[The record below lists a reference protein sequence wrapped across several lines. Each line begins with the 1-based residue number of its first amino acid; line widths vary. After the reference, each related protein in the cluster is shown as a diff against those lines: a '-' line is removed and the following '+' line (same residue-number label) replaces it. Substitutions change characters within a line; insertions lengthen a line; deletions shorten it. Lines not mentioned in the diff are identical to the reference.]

1 MNNKTS
7 LYLFLLPFLTL
18 LIACG
23 NDSNIPQG
31 ITLNANDSIALKQ
44 TISTSD
50 VASNYEMV
58 ISDIPFPFEI
68 LDNLYSKNVPF
79 NIKAMNDIE
88 NIENCNLYNSK
99 AMNLGIYGADLA
111 YAVTYEEFES
121 IGAYVK
127 IIKRLADELNI
138 PYAFDQTMMDKYSKF
153 NDNKDSLTKIVYNSY
168 NQVDQSLKNDERVGM
183 AALVVTGS
191 WLEGLYIST
200 KTFIDAPKTK
210 DNTSLYKVIYEQK
223 QSLKIVI
230 KLLDEYKKDAYVS
243 TVIEDLN
250 SITSEYN
257 NITSDMMMN
266 EKQLIALQAKL
277 EALRSKIVDGV
288 VITF

>member
-7 LYLFLLPFLTL
+7 LYLFLLPVLSL
-18 LIACG
+18 LISCG
-23 NDSNIPQG
+23 NDSNIPEG
-31 ITLNANDSIALKQ
+31 ITNSNDSIALKQ
-44 TISTSD
+44 TISPSV
-50 VASNYEMV
+50 VAPNYEMV

-79 NIKAMNDIE
+79 NKKAMNDIE

-111 YAVTYEEFES
+111 YAVTYEDFQS

-127 IIKRLADELNI
+127 TIKRLADELNI

-153 NDNKDSLTKIVYNSY
+153 KDNKDSLTKVVYDSY
-168 NQVDQSLKNDERVGM
+168 NQVDKSLKNDERVGM
-183 AALVVTGS
+183 AALVATGS

-210 DNTSLYKVIYEQK
+210 DNASLYKVIYEQK

-230 KLLDEYKKDAYVS
+230 KLLDEYKRDAYVS
-243 TVIEDLN
+243 EVIEELN
-250 SITSEYN
+250 GITSEYN
-257 NITSDMMMN
+257 NITSDVTMN
-266 EKQLIALQAKL
+266 EKQLITLRTKI
-277 EALRSKIVDGV
+277 EALRNKIVEGV

>member
-7 LYLFLLPFLTL
+7 LYLFLLPFLSL
-18 LIACG
+18 LISCG

-31 ITLNANDSIALKQ
+31 ITSNSNDSITLKQ
-44 TISTSD
+44 TISPS
-50 VASNYEMV
+50 VAASNNEMV

-79 NIKAMNDIE
+79 DKKAMNDIE

-111 YAVTYEEFES
+111 YAVTYEDFQS

-127 IIKRLADELNI
+127 TIKSLADELNI

-153 NDNKDSLTKIVYNSY
+153 KDNKDSLTKIVYDSY

-183 AALVVTGS
+183 AALVATGS

-200 KTFIDAPKTK
+200 KTFIDAPKTN

-243 TVIEDLN
+243 KIIEELN
-250 SITSEYN
+250 AITSEYN
-257 NITSDMMMN
+257 NITSDMVAN
-266 EKQLIALQAKL
+266 EKQLITLRTKI
-277 EALRSKIVDGV
+277 EALRSKIVEGV

>member
-7 LYLFLLPFLTL
+7 LYLFLLPFLLL
-18 LIACG
+18 LISCG
-23 NDSNIPQG
+23 NDSNIPEG
-31 ITLNANDSIALKQ
+31 ITLNANDSVTLKQ
-44 TISTSD
+44 TVSTPV
-50 VASNYEMV
+50 VASNFEMV

-79 NIKAMNDIE
+79 NKKAMNDVE
-88 NIENCNLYNSK
+88 NVENCNLYNSK

-111 YAVTYEEFES
+111 YAVTYEDFQS

-127 IIKRLADELNI
+127 TIKRLADELNI

-153 NDNKDSLTKIVYNSY
+153 KDNKDSLTKIVYESY

-183 AALVVTGS
+183 AALVATGS
-191 WLEGLYIST
+191 WLEGLHIST

-210 DNTSLYKVIYEQK
+210 DNASLYKVIYEQK

-230 KLLDEYKKDAYVS
+230 KLLDEYKRDAYIS
-243 TVIEDLN
+243 KVIEELN
-250 SITSEYN
+250 AITSEYN
-257 NITSDMMMN
+257 NITSDVTMN
-266 EKQLIALQAKL
+266 EKQLITLRAKI
-277 EALRSKIVDGV
+277 EALRNKIVEGV

>member
-7 LYLFLLPFLTL
+7 LYLFLLPVLSL
-18 LIACG
+18 LISCG
-23 NDSNIPQG
+23 NDSTIPEG
-31 ITLNANDSIALKQ
+31 ITNSNDSIALKQ
-44 TISTSD
+44 TISPSV
-50 VASNYEMV
+50 VAPNYEMV

-79 NIKAMNDIE
+79 NKKAMNDIE

-111 YAVTYEEFES
+111 YAVTYEDFQS

-127 IIKRLADELNI
+127 TIKRLADELNI

-153 NDNKDSLTKIVYNSY
+153 KDNKDSLTKVVYDSY
-168 NQVDQSLKNDERVGM
+168 NQVDKSLKNDERVGM
-183 AALVVTGS
+183 AALVATGS

-210 DNTSLYKVIYEQK
+210 DNASLYKVIYEQK

-230 KLLDEYKKDAYVS
+230 KLLDEYKRDAYVS
-243 TVIEDLN
+243 EVIEELN
-250 SITSEYN
+250 GITSEYN
-257 NITSDMMMN
+257 NITSDVTMN
-266 EKQLIALQAKL
+266 EKQLITLRTKI
-277 EALRSKIVDGV
+277 EALRNKIVEGV

>member
-7 LYLFLLPFLTL
+7 PYLFLLPFLL
-18 LIACG
+18 LLLSCG

-31 ITLNANDSIALKQ
+31 ITLNSNDSIALKQ
-44 TISTSD
+44 TTTPV

-68 LDNLYSKNVPF
+68 LDNLYSKNIPF
-79 NIKAMNDIE
+79 NQKAMNE
-88 NIENCNLYNSK
+88 VANVENCNLYNSK

-111 YAVTYEEFES
+111 YAVTYEEFQS
-121 IGAYVK
+121 MGAYVK
-127 IIKRLADELNI
+127 STKRLADELNI
-138 PYAFDQTMMDKYSKF
+138 PYAFDQTTMDKYSKYK
-153 NDNKDSLTKIVYNSY
+153 DNKDSLTKIVYDSY

-200 KTFIDAPKTK
+200 KTFLDAPKTS
-210 DNTSLYKVIYEQK
+210 DNSSLYKVIYDQK
-223 QSLKIVI
+223 QSLKIVV

-243 TVIEDLN
+243 KVIEELN
-250 SITSEYN
+250 GITSEFN
-257 NITSDMMMN
+257 NISSDVTMN
-266 EKQLIALQAKL
+266 EKQLIALHAKI
-277 EALRSKIVDGV
+277 ESFRTKIVEGV